1 MRTSREIADLF
12 NGILSNE
19 PPHTSTNNCV
29 TTETESGFEIEV
41 IIPGLVKG
49 NFDVS
54 ISDGNLVVSTK
65 KVDKSDSNKYLYEFT
80 KYWELGPSIDAEN
93 ITGDYKQGILTVTIP
108 KIESKKPSQ
117 ISIS

>member
-1 MRTSREIADLF
+1 MRTSNEITDF
-12 NGILSNE
+12 INGIIDNE
-19 PPHTSTNNCV
+19 PRRTSTNNCV
-29 TTETESGFEIEV
+29 TSETESGFEIEV
-41 IIPGLVKG
+41 IMPGLVKG

-54 ISDGNLVVSTK
+54 VSDGNLVVSTK

-80 KYWELGPSIDAEN
+80 KYWELGPAIDAEN